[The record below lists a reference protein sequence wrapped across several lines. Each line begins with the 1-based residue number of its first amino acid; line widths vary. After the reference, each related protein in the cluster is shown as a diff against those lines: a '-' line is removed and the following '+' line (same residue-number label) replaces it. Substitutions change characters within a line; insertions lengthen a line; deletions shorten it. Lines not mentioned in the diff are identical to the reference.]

1 MNAFVK
7 LVNIFEA
14 YGYSVQTG
22 LSPLHFPG
30 HDWADIPF
38 TYFIADE
45 KRATKGG
52 GIAIAE
58 IYFLDALFSDYRPKN
73 IFVVGNAFGWST
85 LALSIINP
93 DARVVAIDAC
103 PRPEEEEGIRLT
115 NQIASDFGLNLI
127 AVNARSPEQVAEVA
141 RAQFDG
147 DIDFAFIDGG
157 HTNEQQSLDFGAIK
171 PVATEDCVYLFH
183 DVVNFMLLDSFTKI
197 IQQTPS
203 LEGQVLFRTPSGM
216 AIGYPLTVKPL
227 IGGAVHAF
235 SEPDAQVQSLLDAG
249 RKNIAAQ
256 RTGEEQNT

>member
-7 LVNIFEA
+7 LVNIYEA

-30 HDWADIPF
+30 HSWADIPF

-45 KRATKGG
+45 KRAAKGG

-58 IYFLDALFSDYRPKN
+58 IYFLDALFSHYRPKN

-85 LALSIINP
+85 LALSILNP

-115 NQIASDFGLNLI
+115 NQIASDFDLNLI

-141 RAQFDG
+141 RIHLDG
-147 DIDFAFIDGG
+147 AIDFAFIDGG
-157 HTNEQQSLDFGAIK
+157 HTNEQQNLDFGAIK
-171 PVATEDCVYLFH
+171 PVAAEDCVYLFH
-183 DVVNFMLLDSFTKI
+183 DVINFMLLESFTKI
-197 IQQTPS
+197 IQETPS
-203 LEGQVLFRTPSGM
+203 LEGHVLFRTPSGM
-216 AIGYPLTVKPL
+216 AIGFPQSMKPL
-227 IGGAVHAF
+227 IGEAIHAF
-235 SEPDAQVQSLLDAG
+235 SEPDAQVQSLLETG
-249 RKNIAAQ
+249 RNNITAQ
-256 RTGEEQNT
+256 RNGNGSKS